1 MVFENLYSDQAKEP
15 GLRMNNL
22 QTHEQV
28 SFSADKN
35 YPVPNAVYGNTWR
48 VCMNGWMKPKRIM
61 KNVKKERKKSGLKST
76 SGKCRSLKKYNLSL
90 FRNIFIK

>member
-1 MVFENLYSDQAKEP
+1 MEEP

-35 YPVPNAVYGNTWR
+35 YPLPNAVYGEYMESIHELLDETE
-48 VCMNGWMKPKRIM
+48 
-61 KNVKKERKKSGLKST
+61 KNYEECEEGEEKIWTEEYLREMQKS
-76 SGKCRSLKKYNLSL
+76 
-90 FRNIFIK
+90 

>member
-1 MVFENLYSDQAKEP
+1 MEFENLYSDQAEEP

-28 SFSADKN
+28 SFSVDKN
-35 YPVPNAVYGNTWR
+35 YSVPNAVYGEYMESG
-48 VCMNGWMKPKRIM
+48 MNGWMKPRRIM

-90 FRNIFIK
+90 FRNILMK